1 MMKNRLT
8 EGYKCSRKVKISVTD
23 DMLEWLN
30 DEQVIRINF
39 DDCSATIRFDD
50 VYPYWKSEEKYQA
63 RMRNILSD
71 TYVKVLDYEGQFT
84 LEHSSLFLEEEGK
97 IKIGKVFSATIAS
110 CDHYSAFCKLQQGN
124 IVRVGRGE
132 IPAAKV
138 EDVRRI
144 FIPGDKVELII
155 NKCRSE
161 KGIMKYWGSFFV
173 PGREFTGRE
182 GQYVRVRVGEEDDS
196 VKNGVFATILDC
208 GEERV
213 GILDYSEEVTSF
225 IEGSVIIAKI
235 KQISGKKIKLR
246 IPEYLK

>member
-63 RMRNILSD
+63 RMCNILSD

-97 IKIGKVFSATIAS
+97 IKIS
-110 CDHYSAFCKLQQGN
+110 Q
-124 IVRVGRGE
+124 
-132 IPAAKV
+132 
-138 EDVRRI
+138 
-144 FIPGDKVELII
+144 
-155 NKCRSE
+155 
-161 KGIMKYWGSFFV
+161 
-173 PGREFTGRE
+173 
-182 GQYVRVRVGEEDDS
+182 
-196 VKNGVFATILDC
+196 
-208 GEERV
+208 
-213 GILDYSEEVTSF
+213 GILM
-225 IEGSVIIAKI
+225 VIR
-235 KQISGKKIKLR
+235 SR
-246 IPEYLK
+246 DE